1 MDDTIEMSMA
11 ESILEGDFCE
21 LCGCF
26 ITEDGPGH
34 PQLCAT
40 CESEATYDDE

>member
-1 MDDTIEMSMA
+1 MGEFS
-11 ESILEGDFCE
+11 ELILEGVMCE
-21 LCGCF
+21 LCGTF